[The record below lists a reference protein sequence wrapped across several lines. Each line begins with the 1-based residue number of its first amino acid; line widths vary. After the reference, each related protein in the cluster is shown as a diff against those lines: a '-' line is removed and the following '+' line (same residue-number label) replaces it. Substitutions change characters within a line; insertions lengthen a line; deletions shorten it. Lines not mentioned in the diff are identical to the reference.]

1 VAVALLAAVTMLA
14 WRSAFAQ
21 IVVIASA
28 GIIGRWFLNAAA
40 ETPSGHVRLPLS
52 RRLGTLSLC
61 TLAVLLMGLPVL
73 RRVTG
78 SQAIAVFDGFFRVG
92 SLVFGGGHVILP
104 LLQTEIVAPG
114 WVTNQQFLTGYGA
127 AQAIPGPLTT
137 FAAYL
142 GAVMRPQPNGVLGGG
157 LALIAI
163 FLPSFL
169 LVIGTLPFYVQLR
182 DRADVRGALQGVNA
196 AVVGLLLA
204 ALYRPLWTGGIHNP
218 ADALLALG
226 ALALLTIW
234 KAPSWLVV
242 ATTALAGVAL
252 HALVQ

>member
-1 VAVALLAAVTMLA
+1 
-14 WRSAFAQ
+14 
-21 IVVIASA
+21 
-28 GIIGRWFLNAAA
+28 
-40 ETPSGHVRLPLS
+40 
-52 RRLGTLSLC
+52 
-61 TLAVLLMGLPVL
+61 MGLPVL

-252 HALVQ
+252 HAVVP